1 MDFDLKIIEGNLTIY
16 CSKNLEEF
24 SKEFIEYCKKNI
36 NDIKNKLNIK
46 ENVNLVV
53 ALTDDKNLAGFVYEE
68 SDFSYDSLL
77 KLFNE
82 IEKILHTNSNPNQD
96 FIELNLD
103 ENTVTIGK
111 TYEHF
116 NGPCIC

>member
-1 MDFDLKIIEGNLTIY
+1 MAFIRINTVGSNVIINTNNITNMELHEDEYENWCLDIHFTNSDSDL
-16 CSKNLEEF
+16 C
-24 SKEFIEYCKKNI
+24 
-36 NDIKNKLNIK
+36 
-46 ENVNLVV
+46 
-53 ALTDDKNLAGFVYEE
+53 YEE
-68 SDFSYDSLL
+68 SDCSYEILL

-82 IEKILHTNSNPNQD
+82 IEKILYTNSNPNQD

-116 NGPCIC
+116 NGPCIY

>member
-1 MDFDLKIIEGNLTIY
+1 MAFIRINAAGSKVIINTNNITNIEFCEDEYDNWYLEIHFTNSDSDL
-16 CSKNLEEF
+16 C
-24 SKEFIEYCKKNI
+24 
-36 NDIKNKLNIK
+36 
-46 ENVNLVV
+46 
-53 ALTDDKNLAGFVYEE
+53 YEE

-103 ENTVTIGK
+103 ESNVTRGK
-111 TYEHF
+111 TYEHSTGIF
-116 NGPCIC
+116 MC

>member
-1 MDFDLKIIEGNLTIY
+1 MSFIKINTDESKVIINTNNVTSIEFYEDEYEKWNLDIHFTSNDSDL
-16 CSKNLEEF
+16 C
-24 SKEFIEYCKKNI
+24 
-36 NDIKNKLNIK
+36 
-46 ENVNLVV
+46 
-53 ALTDDKNLAGFVYEE
+53 YEE

-82 IEKILHTNSNPNQD
+82 IEKILYTNSNPNQD

-103 ENTVTIGK
+103 EDTVTIGK

-116 NGPCIC
+116 NSPCIC